1 MANLLLKT
9 RKQIESQKLH
19 LEEPKTLLEFYEA
32 LPFQLVQF
40 FEGMIQTLL
49 ERLYN
54 QANERQQ
61 KRQKNYNSKNLNTKK
76 VQKTVIFMVSII
88 VSLAFKK
95 TKIWLTRILSSL
107 CQKSRLIS
115 SFYKVLLS
123 VNAISHTKRQEYY
136 LKTKRMDA
144 AKLTTR
150 LLKGSNIWNVCVI
163 DNIDFKE
170 KSFTYGNIYDTTRSS
185 SHATLRLVF
194 QFQLPIDI
202 SYISNKIFHLN
213 ETTQLIDYNQI
224 SNEVIE
230 NLTLILKESLDII
243 HLKSLEIEFS
253 CITTVEIINQ
263 KIIDIYNIGSKCLP
277 AHLVILEAGGNPNKD
292 TEISLACE

>member
-61 KRQKNYNSKNLNTKK
+61 RCQKNYNPKNLNAKK

-194 QFQLPIDI
+194 QF
-202 SYISNKIFHLN
+202 
-213 ETTQLIDYNQI
+213 
-224 SNEVIE
+224 
-230 NLTLILKESLDII
+230 
-243 HLKSLEIEFS
+243 
-253 CITTVEIINQ
+253 
-263 KIIDIYNIGSKCLP
+263 
-277 AHLVILEAGGNPNKD
+277 
-292 TEISLACE
+292 

>member
-1 MANLLLKT
+1 MGIANSNNINLKSKALSLIAPTLQILEKHETTNSITTPSFFTIQTIFKFYQINLNNEEADWNSKKCYNLGKQMANLLLKT

-32 LPFQLVQF
+32 LSFQLVQF

-61 KRQKNYNSKNLNTKK
+61 RCQKNYNPKNLNAKK
-76 VQKTVIFMVSII
+76 VQKTVIFIVSII

-123 VNAISHTKRQEYY
+123 VNAISHTKR
-136 LKTKRMDA
+136 
-144 AKLTTR
+144 
-150 LLKGSNIWNVCVI
+150 
-163 DNIDFKE
+163 
-170 KSFTYGNIYDTTRSS
+170 
-185 SHATLRLVF
+185 
-194 QFQLPIDI
+194 
-202 SYISNKIFHLN
+202 
-213 ETTQLIDYNQI
+213 
-224 SNEVIE
+224 
-230 NLTLILKESLDII
+230 
-243 HLKSLEIEFS
+243 
-253 CITTVEIINQ
+253 
-263 KIIDIYNIGSKCLP
+263 
-277 AHLVILEAGGNPNKD
+277 
-292 TEISLACE
+292 